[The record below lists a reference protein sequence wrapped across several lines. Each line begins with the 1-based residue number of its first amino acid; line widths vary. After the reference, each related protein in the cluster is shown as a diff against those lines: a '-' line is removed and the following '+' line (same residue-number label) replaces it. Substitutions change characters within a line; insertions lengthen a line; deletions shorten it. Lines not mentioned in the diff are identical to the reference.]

1 MKKFI
6 KILLIIVL
14 VIAAIFAVFA
24 ILNKINEGV
33 MNGYV
38 DSFEKV
44 EIDGQLTPL
53 VDGDGN
59 YYFETDEEFKVM
71 HLTDIHIGG
80 GILSQGKDKKAV
92 NAVAAMIAEE
102 KPDLVV
108 VTGDI
113 SFAVPFISGTFNNA
127 YAHNTF
133 KRLMERLGVYWT
145 VTFGNHDSEAYNY
158 HNRAEVSKMYSDES
172 LEYCLFSSEDDVPG
186 EGNHVIN
193 VKNSLGF
200 ITRSLYMIDSHAYT
214 DDDPLG
220 LKWDYDYVK
229 EGQIDWYRESV
240 IKSIDY
246 NRDVYNSLPED
257 IKPMYLSQIEPKSLM
272 FMHIPLLEVKMAYD
286 EYVEAGK
293 SDTGAVIFRGGVDGE
308 DDEVVFSSRTDTE
321 LYETVLELGL
331 TEAIF
336 FGHDH
341 LNNFEIEYN
350 GVLFSYGYSIDYLA
364 YSGIANK
371 GAQRGCTVILLSEG
385 SDAQIIH
392 ENYYQDKY
400 APLYEKEGVDM
411 SY

>member
-1 MKKFI
+1 MKKLI
-6 KILLIIVL
+6 KVLLIIVL

-53 VDGDGN
+53 TDGDGN

-145 VTFGNHDSEAYNY
+145 VTFGNHDSEAYNF
-158 HNRAEVSKMYSDES
+158 HNRAAVSKMYSDES
-172 LEYCLFSSEDDVPG
+172 LEYCLFSSEDDIPG

-220 LKWDYDYVK
+220 IKWDYDYIK
-229 EGQIDWYRESV
+229 EGQIDCYRVSV
-240 IKSIDY
+240 IKSIDS
-246 NRDVYNSLPED
+246 NREVYNSLPED

-286 EYVEAGK
+286 EYVEAGR
-293 SDTGAVIFRGGVDGE
+293 SDTGAVIFQGGVDGE
-308 DDEVVFSSRTDTE
+308 DEEVVFSSRTDTE

-400 APLYEKEGVDM
+400 TPLYEKEGVDM